1 MAKQGK
7 LITVAIHSYEK
18 AVILKTLLE
27 KEGIETVLHNVNLI
41 QPVISSGV
49 RIRIHEE
56 DLPLALKIIESSS
69 IMSPYQEGDLK
80 GHSVM
85 IPVDFSE
92 YSLKACKVGFEFA
105 NANKSDVVLFHTYL
119 DAQYSSM
126 LHIESHAYHDEHDTV
141 KSRAELE
148 RIAKN
153 KMEDFK
159 KVVSKNISE
168 GKFPQADFTC
178 IVTEGIPESE
188 IINYSKELNPFVIVM
203 GTRGKSKKE
212 TDLLGSVTAEV
223 LDAGKFPVFT
233 VPENLS
239 INNIKDVKNVVFFS
253 NLNQQDLLSFDIFS
267 NMFNYDGLDVTI
279 IPIVES
285 KGQSVVE
292 SLEILLNYCKR
303 HYPIYNFKSKYITD
317 SDFIDDFDVFVKK
330 ENIDMIVIPNKKKNI
345 FSRLFKPSIA
355 HKMLFHSDTAML
367 VVPV

>member
-69 IMSPYQEGDLK
+69 IMSPNQEGSIV

-105 NANKSDVVLFHTYL
+105 SANKSDVVLFHTYL
-119 DAQYSSM
+119 DAQYSSI
-126 LHIESHAYHDEHDTV
+126 LPFESDEYEEEPETV

-153 KMEDFK
+153 KMNDFK
-159 KVVSKNISE
+159 EVVSKNITE

-188 IINYSKELNPFVIVM
+188 IINYSKELNPSVIVM

-267 NMFNYDGLDVTI
+267 NIFNYEGLDVTVV
-279 IPIVES
+279 PVVE
-285 KGQSVVE
+285 GRGRSVAE
-292 SLEILLNYCKR
+292 SLEVLLNYCRK

-317 SDFIDDFDVFVKK
+317 SDFIDDFDAFVKK